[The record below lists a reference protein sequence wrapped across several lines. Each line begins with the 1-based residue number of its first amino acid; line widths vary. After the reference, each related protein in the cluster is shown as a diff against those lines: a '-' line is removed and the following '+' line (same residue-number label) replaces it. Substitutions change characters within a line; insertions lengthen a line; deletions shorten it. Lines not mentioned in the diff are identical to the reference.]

1 MFDEADLESKLL
13 KQLDTESMQEYTQ
26 DELGFIEFIL
36 VREGLFAIHLGS
48 LQPTTEYDIFSYR
61 SLYDYSLK
69 NVSIETILRH
79 LEVQYATT

>member
-26 DELGFIEFIL
+26 SELGFIEFIL
-36 VREGLFAIHLGS
+36 VREGFFAIHLGS

-61 SLYDYSLK
+61 SLVDYSLK
-69 NVSIETILRH
+69 TVSIETVLTNMGIK
-79 LEVQYATT
+79 YA